1 MNRLISFLVSVNI
14 FIMSFFGY
22 TYVAPDLKPL
32 EPVDVVISEENAELF
47 RTIFESETKWLSGL
61 QLPNGAIPMTYNK
74 NGELTMNPYFAD
86 FAALALLDKAD
97 LYAENVVKYMDWHFT
112 HLNTAKEDFNGLD
125 GTIYDYV
132 ITMKNGEIESEVVS
146 TPENAD
152 SYDTT
157 DSYAATFLT
166 VVYKYFCK
174 TGDSDYL
181 LHNAEDLKRI
191 TNVMFATLQ
200 NGLTYAKHNHRV
212 KYLMDN
218 CEVYEGAIAATRIFE
233 EIVLRGK
240 NEYTDMRDDCNDLIG
255 TIRENIDSQLW
266 NYIGGYYSPGI
277 TAYVSIPTKIFSW
290 KTYYP
295 QATSQ
300 LFPIICGVI
309 EPNTER
315 AEKLYEKFSET
326 YHWEAFE
333 YPDVFY
339 WGANV
344 QAAAVMND
352 VDSVAEY
359 MRNYLPLT
367 EKHSWPLY
375 NMDSAR
381 VSMAAYMMLQKAEN
395 KTDGCGG
402 MH

>member
-1 MNRLISFLVSVNI
+1 MTKIAS
-14 FIMSFFGY
+14 FIMALQFALMALLGIPFN
-22 TYVAPDLKPL
+22 APDLEPL
-32 EPVDVVISEENAELF
+32 GPVEAAATEEQLQLF
-47 RTIFESETKWLSGL
+47 KQIFESETKWLASL
-61 QLPNGAIPMTYNK
+61 QLENGAIPMTYSA
-74 NGELTMNPYFAD
+74 NGNLTMNPYFAD
-86 FAALALLDKAD
+86 FAALALLDDAEKYADNVKA
-97 LYAENVVKYMDWHFT
+97 YMDWHFN

-132 ITMKNGEIESEVVS
+132 ITMKDGKIESEVIS

-166 VVYKYFCK
+166 VLDKYLSK
-174 TGDSDYL
+174 TGDSTYIID
-181 LHNAEDLKRI
+181 NAEDIKRI

-218 CEVYEGAIAATRIFE
+218 CEVYEGAIAATNLFGE
-233 EIVLRGK
+233 MVKGGK
-240 NEYTDMRDDCNDLIG
+240 TEYTDMRDNCSKLI
-255 TIRENIDSQLW
+255 TTVKTNINTRLW
-266 NYIGGYYSPGI
+266 SFVGGYYRPGI
-277 TAYVSIPTKIFSW
+277 TAYVRIPTKIFSW
-290 KTYYP
+290 NTYYP

-309 EPNTER
+309 EPDTER
-315 AEKLYEKFSET
+315 ARNLYEKFSEA
-326 YHWEAFE
+326 YYWEAFE

-344 QAAAVMND
+344 QAAAIMND

-359 MRNYLPLT
+359 MQNYLPLT

-381 VSMAAYMMLQKAEN
+381 VSMAAFMMLEKSQAQ
-395 KTDGCGG
+395 
-402 MH
+402 

>member
-1 MNRLISFLVSVNI
+1 MQKITVFFMAMCFSV
-14 FIMSFFGY
+14 MSLLGIDFA
-22 TYVAPDLKPL
+22 APDL
-32 EPVDVVISEENAELF
+32 EITGEYEAVATRENIELF
-47 RTIFESETKWLSGL
+47 ETIFESETKWLASL
-61 QLPNGAIPMTYNK
+61 QLENGAIPMTYTP

-97 LYAENVVKYMDWHFT
+97 LYADNVRRYMDWHFS
-112 HLNTAKEDFNGLD
+112 HLNTAEEDFNGLD
-125 GTIYDYV
+125 GTIYDYK
-132 ITMKNGEIESEVVS
+132 ITVKNGKIESEKIS
-146 TPENAD
+146 TPEDAD

-174 TGDSDYL
+174 TGDTDYL
-181 LHNAEDLKRI
+181 IDNAEDIKRI

-218 CEVYEGAIAATRIFE
+218 CEVYEGMISAERIFE
-233 EIVLRGK
+233 EIVLKGK
-240 NEYTDMRDDCNDLIG
+240 AEYTDMRDATCELIY
-255 TIRENIDSQLW
+255 TVKDNINYKLW
-266 NYIGGYYSPGI
+266 NFVGGYYLPGI
-277 TAYVSIPTKIFSW
+277 TAYVKIPTKIFSW
-290 KTYYP
+290 NTYYP

-309 EPNTER
+309 EPGSER
-315 AEKLYEKFSET
+315 AKNLYEKFCDSF
-326 YHWEAFE
+326 HWQAFD
-333 YPDVFY
+333 YPDPFY

-352 VDSVAEY
+352 LDSVVEY
-359 MRNYLPLT
+359 MENYLPLT
-367 EKHSWPLY
+367 ENHDWPLY

-381 VSMAAYMMLQKAEN
+381 VSMAAKIMLDRSAN
-395 KTDGCGG
+395 TDAPCGQ
-402 MH
+402 H